1 MMPRP
6 EMHVL
11 VVDDSRADFE
21 IISRELG
28 RVRAFRSETKHCP
41 DATSCLNT
49 LESDIVEC
57 VLLDYRLGPD
67 SGLDVLTAL
76 REEGYDNAVIMLT
89 GQGDERVA
97 VEAMK
102 RGAQDYL
109 MKDGMTHVVLRRA
122 ISNAVQKVL
131 LERSLREKQN
141 ELEGFV
147 SVVAHDLR
155 NPVCSARD
163 SIQVIRDFYAGS
175 PLDSRGLELIGGA
188 VTSLQRM
195 SQLIDALLDYA
206 WTGRENVPMQTV
218 DLNDVAGEVAVD
230 LRSVLEGSNARLHI
244 GVLPEVSGDP
254 VALRQLLQN
263 LIANALKFR
272 GKADPVVSVTCGE
285 KPDAWV
291 LSVVDNGIGIAAEN
305 LKNIFQPFQRL
316 HTRTEYDGSGLG
328 LATCQRIVTQ
338 HGGRIWVESEL
349 GKGSTFRFTCPKMTD
364 GNEAPSYSS
373 PIV

>member
-1 MMPRP
+1 
-6 EMHVL
+6 
-11 VVDDSRADFE
+11 
-21 IISRELG
+21 
-28 RVRAFRSETKHCP
+28 
-41 DATSCLNT
+41 
-49 LESDIVEC
+49 
-57 VLLDYRLGPD
+57 
-67 SGLDVLTAL
+67 
-76 REEGYDNAVIMLT
+76 
-89 GQGDERVA
+89 
-97 VEAMK
+97 MK

-109 MKDGMTHVVLRRA
+109 LKDGVTHVVLRRA

-131 LERSLREKQN
+131 LERSLKEKQN

-163 SIQVIRDFYAGS
+163 SIQVIRDFYSGR
-175 PLDSRGLELIGGA
+175 PLDSRGLDLIGGA

-206 WTGRENVPMQTV
+206 WTGRENVPMQPV
-218 DLNDVAGEVAVD
+218 DLNEVAAEVSVD
-230 LRSVLEGSNARLHI
+230 LRSVLDSSNARLSI
-244 GVLPEVSGDP
+244 GSLPEVYGDR

-272 GKADPVVSVTCGE
+272 GRSNPVVSVTCTE
-285 KPDAWV
+285 RPDAWI
-291 LSVVDNGIGIAAEN
+291 LSVADNGIGIAAEN

-316 HTRTEYDGSGLG
+316 HSRKEYEGSGLG

-349 GKGSTFRFTCPKMTD
+349 GKGSTFRFTCLKATD
-364 GNEAPSYSS
+364 SEPANYST
-373 PIV
+373 PVV

>member
-1 MMPRP
+1 MTRP
-6 EMHVL
+6 VMHLL
-11 VVDDSRADFE
+11 VVDDSRADYE
-21 IISRELG
+21 IIIRELE
-28 RVRAFRSETKHCP
+28 RVRAFRSEAEHCP
-41 DATSCLNT
+41 DASSCLQM
-49 LESDIVEC
+49 LKSEIVDC
-57 VLLDYRLGPD
+57 ILLDYRLGAD

-76 REEGYDNAVIMLT
+76 RGEGYDHAVIMLT
-89 GQGDERVA
+89 GQGDEQIA

-109 MKDGMTHVVLRRA
+109 VKDCVTSVVLRRA
-122 ISNAVQKVL
+122 IYNAVQKVL
-131 LERSLREKQN
+131 LKRSLREKQD

-155 NPVCSARD
+155 NPVCSALD

-206 WTGRENVPMQTV
+206 WTGRENVPLETV
-218 DLNDVAGEVAVD
+218 DLNVVAAEVAVD
-230 LRSVLEGSNARLHI
+230 LRSVVESNHARLEI
-244 GVLPEVSGDP
+244 GILPEVSGDP

-272 GKADPVVSVTCGE
+272 GEADPVVSVTCGE

-291 LSVVDNGIGIAAEN
+291 LSVTDNGIGIAPEHA
-305 LKNIFQPFQRL
+305 KNIFQPFQRL
-316 HTRTEYDGSGLG
+316 HARNDYDGSGLG

-338 HGGRIWVESEL
+338 HGGKIWVESEP
-349 GKGSTFRFTCPKMTD
+349 GKGSTFRFTCPKMSASRNSAD
-364 GNEAPSYSS
+364 YSL
-373 PIV
+373 PVV

>member
-21 IISRELG
+21 IISRELS
-28 RVRAFRSETKHCP
+28 RVRAFRSNAEHCP
-41 DATSCLNT
+41 DAHSCLAV
-49 LESDIVEC
+49 LDSEIVDC

-67 SGLDVLTAL
+67 SGLDVLAAL
-76 REEGYDNAVIMLT
+76 RGEGYDHPVIMLT

-97 VEAMK
+97 AEAMK

-109 MKDGMTHVVLRRA
+109 MKDGVTNVVLRRA

-155 NPVCSARD
+155 NPVCSALD
-163 SIQVIRDFYAGS
+163 SVQVIRDFYVGS
-175 PLDSRGLELIGGA
+175 PLDSRGLDLIGGA

-206 WTGRENVPMQTV
+206 WTGRENVPLQTV
-218 DLNDVAGEVAVD
+218 DLNDVAAEVAAD
-230 LRSVLEGSNARLHI
+230 LRSVMEGKNARLHI

-272 GKADPVVSVTCGE
+272 GKPDPVVSVSCGE
-285 KPDAWV
+285 KADAWV
-291 LSVVDNGIGIAAEN
+291 LSVADNGIGIGPQN

-316 HTRTEYDGSGLG
+316 HARSEYDGSGLG

-338 HGGRIWVESEL
+338 HGGKIWVESEVR
-349 GKGSTFRFTCPKMTD
+349 KGSTFRFTCPKMTD
-364 GNEAPSYSS
+364 SSEPATYSS

>member
-1 MMPRP
+1 MTPRRV
-6 EMHVL
+6 MHLL

-21 IISRELG
+21 IISRELD
-28 RVRAFRSETKHCP
+28 RVRSFRLDTEHRT
-41 DATSCLNT
+41 DASSCLAA
-49 LESDIVEC
+49 LASEAFDC

-76 REEGYDNAVIMLT
+76 RAAGHDHAVIMLT

-109 MKDGMTHVVLRRA
+109 PKDGVTNVVLRLA

-131 LERSLREKQN
+131 LERSLREKQD

-155 NPVCSARD
+155 NPVCSALD
-163 SIQVIRDFYAGS
+163 SIQVIRDYYAGK
-175 PLDSRGLELIGGA
+175 PLDSRGMDVIGGA

-206 WTGRENVPMQTV
+206 WTGRENVPLQTV
-218 DLNDVAGEVAVD
+218 DLNHIAAEVAVD
-230 LRSVLEGSNARLHI
+230 LRAVVESNRARLHI
-244 GVLPEVSGDP
+244 GILPEVSGDP

-272 GKADPVVSVTCGE
+272 GKADPVVSLDCGE
-285 KPDAWV
+285 ELDAWV
-291 LSVVDNGIGIAAEN
+291 LSVTDNGIGIPAEHV
-305 LKNIFQPFQRL
+305 KNIFQPFQRL
-316 HTRTEYDGSGLG
+316 HARGDYDGSGVG

-338 HGGRIWVESEL
+338 HGGKIWVESQPGE
-349 GKGSTFRFTCPKMTD
+349 GSTFRFTCPKTANS
-364 GNEAPSYSS
+364 GYAARFALP
-373 PIV
+373 VV

>member
-41 DATSCLNT
+41 DAISCLT
-49 LESDIVEC
+49 ALESDSVEC

-76 REEGYDNAVIMLT
+76 REEGYDNAIIMLT

-109 MKDGMTHVVLRRA
+109 LKDGVTHVVLRRA

-131 LERSLREKQN
+131 LERSLKEKQN

-163 SIQVIRDFYAGS
+163 SIQVIRDFYSGR
-175 PLDSRGLELIGGA
+175 PLDSRGLDLIGGA
-188 VTSLQRM
+188 VTPLQRM

-206 WTGRENVPMQTV
+206 WTGRENVPMQPV
-218 DLNDVAGEVAVD
+218 DLNEVAAEVSVD
-230 LRSVLEGSNARLHI
+230 LRSVLDSSNARLSI
-244 GVLPEVSGDP
+244 GSLPEVYGDR

-272 GKADPVVSVTCGE
+272 GRSNPVVSVTCTE
-285 KPDAWV
+285 KPDAWI
-291 LSVVDNGIGIAAEN
+291 LSVADNGIGIAAEN

-316 HTRTEYDGSGLG
+316 HSRKEYEGSGLG

-349 GKGSTFRFTCPKMTD
+349 GKGSTFRFTCLKATD
-364 GNEAPSYSS
+364 SEPADYSR
-373 PIV
+373 PVV

>member
-1 MMPRP
+1 
-6 EMHVL
+6 MHLL

-21 IISRELG
+21 IISRELE
-28 RVRAFRSETKHCP
+28 RVRAFLSDAEHCA
-41 DATSCLNT
+41 DAASCLAA
-49 LESDIVEC
+49 LASDVVDC

-67 SGLDVLTAL
+67 SGLDLLTAL
-76 REEGYDNAVIMLT
+76 RRQGYDHPVIMLT

-109 MKDGMTHVVLRRA
+109 MKDSVTNVVLRRA

-155 NPVCSARD
+155 NPVCSALD
-163 SIQVIRDFYAGS
+163 SIQVIRDYYAGN
-175 PLDSRGLELIGGA
+175 PLDSRGLGLIGGA

-195 SQLIDALLDYA
+195 LELIDALLDYA

-218 DLNDVAGEVAVD
+218 DLNHIAAEVAVD
-230 LRSVLEGSNARLHI
+230 LRSVVEANRARLHI

-272 GKADPVVSVTCGE
+272 AEADPVVSVECSE
-285 KPDAWV
+285 RPDAWV
-291 LSVVDNGIGIAAEN
+291 FSVADNGIGIPAEH

-316 HTRTEYDGSGLG
+316 HARNEYEGSGLG
-328 LATCQRIVTQ
+328 LATCQRIVSQ
-338 HGGRIWVESEL
+338 HGGKIWVESEP
-349 GKGSTFRFTCPKMTD
+349 GRGSTFRFTCPKCADIGDAATF
-364 GNEAPSYSS
+364 AP
-373 PIV
+373 PVV